1 METVETDNHHY
12 YEWLENELDDLSQ
25 YHNSIQSVSI
35 ANLYTRPSTSD
46 IST

>member
-25 YHNSIQSVSI
+25 YHNSIQSLVI
-35 ANLYTRPSTSD
+35 PYFHTRPATSD